1 MANLT
6 PERKQYLSDYRKEKL
21 KRVPLDMPT
30 EMYAEVKAAAEAKQ
44 MPVNTFIKWLLQ
56 KYLDHSK

>member
-6 PERKQYLSDYRKEKL
+6 PERKQYLLDYRKEKL

-30 EMYAEVKAAAEAKQ
+30 GMYAEVKAAAEAKQ